1 GFGATTASS
10 GPHRTPRCTILH
22 HGDSRAALTLNR
34 GVNVRILLAGGAG
47 FVGSHLAARLLDAGH
62 QLAIVDNLITGR
74 AANLYALEKRY
85 PGAHLEIEIEDAC
98 ALTRFDG
105 PVDAVLHL
113 ASPASPVDY
122 LRHPVETMEAG
133 ATATRRLLEIAKAK
147 NARFLLASTSEVYG
161 DPK

>member
-1 GFGATTASS
+1 
-10 GPHRTPRCTILH
+10 
-22 HGDSRAALTLNR
+22 
-34 GVNVRILLAGGAG
+34 LAGGAG

-122 LRHPVETMEAG
+122 LRPPVETMEAG

-161 DPK
+161 DPKEHPQHENYWGHVNPLGPRSVYNESKRFAEAMAGAYARHL

>member
-1 GFGATTASS
+1 RGGDGEGGGRGGGGGGRGGCPAGPWDSARRGPACDPGFGATTASS

-98 ALTRFDG
+98 ALTR
-105 PVDAVLHL
+105 
-113 ASPASPVDY
+113 
-122 LRHPVETMEAG
+122 
-133 ATATRRLLEIAKAK
+133 
-147 NARFLLASTSEVYG
+147 
-161 DPK
+161 